1 VFRERYGHGETFD
14 GVRFHGM
21 TDRAIVRGGLERVG
35 GPVDDATI
43 DAICEAYL
51 LALAEE
57 VPRAEGF
64 RVFAGVETLLDALA
78 GRDALAIGL
87 GTGNLREGARVK
99 IERAGIAHHFPFGG
113 FGCDHE
119 HRPTIVRIAAERGA
133 ARLGVPLDA
142 CRVVVIGDTP
152 LDVDAARAIGAD
164 CVAVTT
170 GGIDAATLAGAGA
183 TRVFDDLA
191 SDGVLAALVDG

>member
-133 ARLGVPLDA
+133 ARLGVPLD
-142 CRVVVIGDTP
+142 
-152 LDVDAARAIGAD
+152 VDAARAIGAD

-170 GGIDAATLAGAGA
+170 GGIDAATLAAAGA